1 MTDIKLTSIKK
12 DKPLPEISL
21 YFVDFGLTTTED

>member
-1 MTDIKLTSIKK
+1 MTNIKLTSIKK